1 VHVSND
7 KPNTQMAPFNIAR
20 RDADA
25 LKALSI
31 RTRVA
36 QASYLREAVAD
47 LLRKYAKELHS

>member
-1 VHVSND
+1 MARS
-7 KPNTQMAPFNIAR
+7 KPNTAQMAPFNIAR

-25 LKALSI
+25 LKALSV

-47 LLRKYAKELHS
+47 LLKKYREVRS